1 MNKQP
6 SDNFD
11 DIIRQKLE
19 AEETEFHEA
28 SWDKMEEL
36 LNKKKRRRFFY
47 WPRLLSG
54 TILLVSTAIL
64 FYAKGKLDEAE
75 KTNALVK
82 AIFNEQ
88 KNNSFNEKPAAAANP
103 TNLKEHNA
111 DKIEPSHTQMPVKA
125 MVGKLSSP
133 IYLNKASLQSKSFT
147 NNIALKSTAKN
158 INTTTTESTISAN
171 SNQAAITSGASP
183 SHLSTLKNNNEDQP
197 TQAHTT
203 EIADD
208 LKNNSTT
215 PVIAEKTNANTS
227 TEKKLPVIRNH
238 QFPSSLFLSA
248 AYGAGFT
255 FIPGSTGKFST
266 EFSLGTGWQIHKRWA
281 ITADL
286 IKTHKKYNAQK
297 KDYKLEPGSYFANRP
312 VNNIEADCNVTE
324 LALGVRYNFKPF
336 RKHLF
341 FLTAG
346 VASIQMNNEDYDY
359 DYINLAGVRANH
371 TVSYKSNNWFWLSAG
386 YIGAGYQ
393 RNINNQLALT
403 ANTYYQ
409 FPLDGVGD
417 GKMKIYSMG
426 TKAGL
431 IYAPFFNKKGTN
443 KNH

>member
-36 LNKKKRRRFFY
+36 LDKKKRRKFFY
-47 WPRLLSG
+47 WPWLLSG
-54 TILLVSTAIL
+54 TILLISTAIL

-82 AIFNEQ
+82 AIFKEQ
-88 KNNSFNEKPAAAANP
+88 KNNSLNEKSAETANL
-103 TNLKEHNA
+103 NHLKEDNSA
-111 DKIEPSHTQMPVKA
+111 KIEPSLTQRPVKA
-125 MVGKLSSP
+125 ITDKLSSP
-133 IYLNKASLQSKSFT
+133 IYLNKPLLKTKSFT
-147 NNIALKSTAKN
+147 NDAELNSTAKN
-158 INTTTTESTISAN
+158 INTITPESTLSAN
-171 SNQAAITSGASP
+171 SNKATSTSVASS
-183 SHLSTLKNNNEDQP
+183 SHLSIFKNNNEDQVIQ
-197 TQAHTT
+197 THTT
-203 EIADD
+203 EIADE
-208 LKNNSTT
+208 LKNNTT
-215 PVIAEKTNANTS
+215 IPVIAEKTNANTS
-227 TEKKLPVIRNH
+227 TEKKLPVISQH
-238 QFPSSLFLSA
+238 KFPPSFFLSA

-255 FIPGSTGKFST
+255 FIPGSSGKFST
-266 EFSLGTGWQIHKRWA
+266 EFSIGTGWQIGNHWA

-297 KDYKLEPGSYFANRP
+297 KDYKLEPGSYFAGRP
-312 VNNIEADCNVTE
+312 VNNIAADCNVTE
-324 LALGVRYNFKPF
+324 LALGVRYNFKPSG
-336 RKHLF
+336 KQLF

-371 TVSYKSNNWFWLSAG
+371 TVSYKSNHWFWLSAG
-386 YIGAGYQ
+386 YLGAGYQ

-417 GKMKIYSMG
+417 GKMKIYSIG
-426 TKAGL
+426 TKVGL
-431 IYAPFFNKKGTN
+431 IYAPSFKKKGRN
-443 KNH
+443 KN